1 MMSKLRENIFFNAI
15 DMTSGFESRGDG
27 NTGISVK
34 VLASDLDTTAK
45 RGHRTRI
52 LRMAPGSD
60 TPEAHAHDYWEEIL
74 ILEGE
79 MIVQDGTDG
88 EKTVK
93 AGDYAARKPGVMHGP
108 VRSDAGCLMIDF
120 CWYPAADEES

>member
-1 MMSKLRENIFFNAI
+1 MSMFRENIFFRST

-27 NTGISVK
+27 NTGLSVK

-52 LRMAPGSD
+52 LRMDPGSD

-88 EKTVK
+88 EKIVRP
-93 AGDYAARKPGVMHGP
+93 GDYAARKPGVMHGP
-108 VRSDAGCLMIDF
+108 VRGDTGCLMVDF
-120 CWYPAADEES
+120 CWYPDPDEK

>member
-1 MMSKLRENIFFNAI
+1 MSMLRENIFFRST

-27 NTGISVK
+27 NTGLSVK

-52 LRMAPGSD
+52 LRMDPGSD
-60 TPEAHAHDYWEEIL
+60 TPEAHTHDYWEEIL

-79 MIVQDGTDG
+79 MIVQDGADG
-88 EKTVK
+88 EK
-93 AGDYAARKPGVMHGP
+93 
-108 VRSDAGCLMIDF
+108 S
-120 CWYPAADEES
+120 